1 MSDFDLL
8 VIGGGWGGYT
18 AAQTMARG
26 GGRVALVEQDRVG
39 GVCLHRGCI
48 PTKALLET
56 AAIARGARAAPAH
69 GVRLS
74 APELDWPAALD
85 FKNGIVGRLES
96 GMQQAL
102 DLAKIERLDG
112 AARMTGPTSVEV
124 TPTAGG
130 PVTTLRARDVIIATG
145 SRPADLAFLPVD
157 GRRVVTSDHA
167 IDLPPPGRAIIVGGG
182 AVGAEFASLWT
193 DLGSDVV
200 LLELLPQLL
209 PQEDKEAARALARQ
223 LTARGV
229 DVRTGAQIDAD
240 SVRIDSDGVRM
251 EVEQGGERHTVS
263 GDVVLVATG
272 RRPRSEALAPA
283 DVGVS
288 TYGGTVPVD
297 EEMRTDVEHVYA
309 VGDVNGGL
317 QLAHVAA
324 AQGRYVAECLLGQ
337 SPPPPDPVWMPR
349 AVYTT
354 PEVASIGLTEAQ
366 AVEAGHRVKVGRS
379 RFRTNARALIHDDA
393 DGFVKVVAEEES
405 GDLLGCQI
413 VGTAAT
419 EMIGQAA
426 VGGFMDASLWELGRV
441 VQAHPTVSE
450 VVGEAAEAALRPKLR
465 L

>member
-1 MSDFDLL
+1 MPDFDLL

-18 AAQTMARG
+18 AAQTMAQH
-26 GGRVALVEQDRVG
+26 GGRVALVEQDKVG

-56 AAIARGARAAPAH
+56 AAIARIARAAPAH
-69 GVRLS
+69 GVRL
-74 APELDWPAALD
+74 PEPEIDWPAALD
-85 FKNGIVGRLES
+85 FKNGLVGALHR

-102 DLAKIERLDG
+102 DFAKVERVDG
-112 AARMTGPTSVEV
+112 TARMTGPTSVQV
-124 TPTAGG
+124 TPAAGG
-130 PVTTLRARDVIIATG
+130 AVTALRAKDVIIATG
-145 SRPADLAFLPVD
+145 SRPASLSFLPVD
-157 GRRVVTSDHA
+157 GRRVITSDHA
-167 IDLPPPGRAIIVGGG
+167 VDLPPPARAIIVGGG

-209 PQEDKEAARALARQ
+209 PQEDAEVARTLARQ
-223 LTARGV
+223 LAARGV
-229 DVRTGAQIDAD
+229 DVRTGAAIDAD
-240 SVRIDSDGVRM
+240 SIRIDADGVRM
-251 EVEQGGERHTVS
+251 ELEHAGERHTFS
-263 GDVVLVATG
+263 ADVVLVATG

-283 DVGVS
+283 EVGVT

-297 EEMRTDVEHVYA
+297 EEMRTDVPHVYA

-324 AQGRYVAECLLGQ
+324 AQGRYVAERLLGQ
-337 SPPPPDPVWMPR
+337 SPPAPDPVWMPR

-366 AVEAGHRVKVGRS
+366 ATEAGHAVKTGRA

-393 DGFVKVVAEEES
+393 DGFVKVVAEAES

-413 VGTAAT
+413 VGTSAT

-426 VGGFMDASLWELGRV
+426 LGGFMDASLWELGRV
-441 VQAHPTVSE
+441 VQAHPTISE
-450 VVGEAAEAALRPKLR
+450 VVGEAAQAALRPKMR